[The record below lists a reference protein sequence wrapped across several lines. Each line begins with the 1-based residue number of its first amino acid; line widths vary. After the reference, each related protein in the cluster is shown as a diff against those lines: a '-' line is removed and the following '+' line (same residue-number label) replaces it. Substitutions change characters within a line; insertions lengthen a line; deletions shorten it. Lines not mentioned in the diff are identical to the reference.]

1 VRLFVAMLAGP
12 LVLGAQKA
20 QPSSQPTVRCN
31 GQVISEVEVD
41 AGRPPFDGSAKK
53 WRAVARA
60 VGLHHTTTRD
70 DVIRTYVLLSAG
82 DACNEGRRAESERIL
97 RALPFLADATVRVA
111 ADTAGPAGRV
121 RIVVATTDEIPVLIA
136 GATRRGGP
144 SALTLGSAN
153 VGGLG
158 LKLVVGAER
167 GFAYRTGA
175 HIQMIDYAAFSRPL
189 TASLDAARNPLGAHV
204 LVGLSHPFL
213 TDLQR
218 GSWSASFRSA
228 DDFASLLRPQ
238 GNNTALEVR
247 QDLWSVGGVVRSRIG
262 GLIALF
268 GAAAMGNQ
276 ISPAVSSVII
286 SDSGFTYDSDPS
298 LRNRYAA
305 FHSSR
310 IGALVGVRRVNYVTV
325 TGFDALFASQDI
337 MTGVQVGTLVAP
349 GMVAGGTH
357 DLLLANS
364 LYAGVANPRS
374 FLGVQLESEA
384 RRDFDRGDW
393 DSMIG
398 SGRAAWY
405 YRMSRGLLLNVSDEF
420 SFAAQ
425 SLLPA
430 QLSINERIGGV
441 RGYGNSRLAGGRR
454 NVVRGEWRWA
464 HPALIKRS
472 DLGIALFADA
482 GRLWT
487 GDAPYGSS
495 SVRRS
500 VGVSLLGAYPTQSKR
515 VYRLDLAI
523 PAMRS
528 GGRGLEIRFSS
539 ADPTAAFWNEPDDVT
554 RSRLAPV
561 PSSLFAWPAR

>member
-1 VRLFVAMLAGP
+1 MVAMLCGP
-12 LVLGAQKA
+12 FVLGAQEP
-20 QPSSQPTVRCN
+20 QPSVRCD
-31 GQVISEVEVD
+31 GQVISEVAVD
-41 AGRPPFDGSAKK
+41 AGRPPFDGSARK
-53 WRAVARA
+53 WQAAARA
-60 VGLHHTTTRD
+60 VGLHHATTRA
-70 DVIRTYVLLSAG
+70 DVIRTYVLLAAG

-111 ADTAGPAGRV
+111 ADTAGSVRV
-121 RIVVATTDEIPVLIA
+121 VVVTTDEIPVLVA

-144 SALTLGSAN
+144 SALTLGNAN

-158 LKLVVGAER
+158 LKIVVGAER
-167 GFAYRTGA
+167 GFAYRNGA
-175 HIQMIDYAAFSRPL
+175 HIQLVDYAAFSRPL
-189 TASLDAARNPLGAHV
+189 TASLDAARDPLGAHV
-204 LVGLSHPFL
+204 EAGLSHPFL

-218 GSWSASFRSA
+218 GSWSASYRSA
-228 DDFASLLRPQ
+228 DDFASLLRPV
-238 GNNTALEVR
+238 GDNTALEVR
-247 QDLWSVGGVVRSRIG
+247 QDQWSVGGVVRSRIG

-276 ISPAVSSVII
+276 ISPAAGSVII
-286 SDSGFTYDSDPS
+286 SDSGFRYDADPS
-298 LRNRYAA
+298 LRNRYSA
-305 FHSSR
+305 FRSAR
-310 IGALVGVRRVNYVTV
+310 IGTLVGVRRVNYVTV
-325 TGFDALFASQDI
+325 TGFDALFASQDL

-349 GMVAGGTH
+349 GMVGGGTH

-364 LYAGVANPRS
+364 VYAGVANSRS
-374 FLGVQLESEA
+374 FFGVQLESEA
-384 RRDFDRGDW
+384 RRDFDGGTW

-420 SFAAQ
+420 SFASR

-441 RGYGNSRLAGGRR
+441 RGYGDSRLSGGQR
-454 NVVRGEWRWA
+454 NVLRGEWRWA

-487 GDAPYGSS
+487 GDAPYGSA

-515 VYRLDLAI
+515 LYRVDLAI

-528 GGRGLEIRFSS
+528 GGRGVEIRFSS
-539 ADPTAAFWNEPDDVT
+539 GDPTAAFWSEPDDVT